1 MFIYRRVNEMAS
13 SRNEVFCTFQYNASS
28 PSLAHRTPSTSG
40 IVPFSNV
47 DLVVNAHLS
56 AQGGYS
62 NMAKEMSEEVEEE
75 EESRVRDCKRWLVS
89 GSNPPK
95 TWQWGIRYK

>member
-1 MFIYRRVNEMAS
+1 
-13 SRNEVFCTFQYNASS
+13 
-28 PSLAHRTPSTSG
+28 
-40 IVPFSNV
+40 
-47 DLVVNAHLS
+47 
-56 AQGGYS
+56 
-62 NMAKEMSEEVEEE
+62 MAKEMSEEIEEE